1 MRTSSVPCRSHRPSS
16 YATLAACQV
25 GAGSCTMT
33 SRHSPGSESSL
44 LSPRVLI
51 HHSSPPVLLPAI
63 AAGAEPSMAGC
74 TAVPA

>member
-1 MRTSSVPCRSHRPSS
+1 MRTSSAPCRSRRPSL

-33 SRHSPGSESSL
+33 RRHSPGSESSL

-51 HHSSPPVLLPAI
+51 HHSSPPVLL
-63 AAGAEPSMAGC
+63 AALAAVPEPSMAGC